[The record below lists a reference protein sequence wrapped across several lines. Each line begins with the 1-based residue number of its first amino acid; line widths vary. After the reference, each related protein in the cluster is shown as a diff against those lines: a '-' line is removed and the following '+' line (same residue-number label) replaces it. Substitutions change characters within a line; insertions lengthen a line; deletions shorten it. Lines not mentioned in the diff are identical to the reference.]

1 MEEIMQFYS
10 LAVMA
15 ASVTLMAT
23 PVFAQNVNQ
32 SSSPNGS
39 NQSQNSQQNG
49 QNIRQQ
55 LVQSLEKAGFTHVR
69 VEPEVFVVHARN
81 EQGQPVLMRIS
92 PDTMEEITAIPM
104 NNQGS
109 GQQAPGNNGSSQQ
122 HTSSSGHTSTHSSD

>member
-1 MEEIMQFYS
+1 MQSYT
-10 LAVMA
+10 LAAIA

-23 PVFAQNVNQ
+23 PVLAQNVNQ
-32 SSSPNGS
+32 SSNPNGS
-39 NQSQNSQQNG
+39 NQSQNAQQNG

-55 LVQSLEKAGFTHVR
+55 LIQSLEKAGFTHVR

-109 GQQAPGNNGSSQQ
+109 GQHASGNNGSSQQ
-122 HTSSSGHTSTHSSD
+122 HASSSGHNTSTHSD

>member
-1 MEEIMQFYS
+1 MEEVMKFYS
-10 LAVMA
+10 LAAMA

-23 PVFAQNVNQ
+23 PVLAQNVNQ
-32 SSSPNGS
+32 SSNPNGS
-39 NQSQNSQQNG
+39 SQSRNAQQNG

-55 LVQSLEKAGFTHVR
+55 LIQSLEKAGFTHVR
-69 VEPEVFVVHARN
+69 VEPEVFIVHARN

-92 PDTMEEITAIPM
+92 PDTMEEVTAIPM

-122 HTSSSGHTSTHSSD
+122 HASSPGRT